1 MTFFVKVKNGND
13 GNTAFKIH
21 HIAKAPSPM
30 YYYVSLD
37 IFNLRKWLVE
47 CISVQVRVSDI
58 FLCQEAKREK
68 YNWGIRVKLSKGCME
83 VPAPFIS
90 VSD

>member
-13 GNTAFKIH
+13 GNTVFKVH
-21 HIAKAPSPM
+21 YTTKVPSPM
-30 YYYVSLD
+30 YYYESFD
-37 IFNLRKWLVE
+37 IFTLRKWLVE
-47 CISVQVRVSDI
+47 CISKQVRVSDI
-58 FLCQEAKREK
+58 FICQTKREK
-68 YNWGIRVKLSKGCME
+68 YNWVICVKLSEGCLE